1 MADVTIQIDTPIL
14 TGSDFFKT
22 RYREYPSGSFGAN
35 TNRTN
40 APFTLTGLSAGEY
53 ELEVILNKAGV
64 DCPRVL
70 KRFKITEPFTC
81 LTFTASIQYNSAQTG
96 QDVVI
101 SYTPSTNP
109 ACGWHIE
116 IIGATVNKT
125 VNYATLPASPIKI
138 PVPYEALLVRVI
150 ADECNGKSQ
159 KCYENDLTP
168 PPPACTPITIN
179 SVNIQ
184 WVMQIG
190 SSNRFLITFN
200 FTQSV
205 PPTTG
210 MVIGLLQKNVL
221 AGIPGQTGYSQF
233 NPLPVA
239 ASATSFSILIDCNSN
254 VFNGFYDIDWF
265 VIDRCNQKF
274 TGTLQIQL

>member
-22 RYREYPSGSFGAN
+22 RYREYPAGSFTAN
-35 TNRTN
+35 VNRTN
-40 APFTLTGLSAGEY
+40 APFTLTGLTPGEY
-53 ELEVILNKAGV
+53 ELEVILNKSGV

-81 LTFTASIQYNSAQTG
+81 LVFNASIQYNSAQTA

-101 SYTPSTNP
+101 TYTPSTNP
-109 ACGWHIE
+109 PCGWHIQ

-125 VNYATLPASPIKI
+125 INYATLPASPIKI
-138 PVPYEALLVRVI
+138 PVPYEALFVKVI

-159 KCYENDLTP
+159 TCYEADLTP

-184 WVMQIG
+184 WITQIG
-190 SSNRFLITFN
+190 NNNRFLITFN
-200 FTQSV
+200 FTQST

-210 MVIGLLQKNVL
+210 MIVGILQKNVL
-221 AGIPGQTGYSQF
+221 IGTPGQTGYSQF
-233 NPLPVA
+233 NPLAVPA
-239 ASATSFSILIDCNSN
+239 AATSFGVLIDANAN
-254 VFNGFYDIDWF
+254 VYLGYYDFDWF
-265 VIDRCNQKF
+265 VIDRCGQKF